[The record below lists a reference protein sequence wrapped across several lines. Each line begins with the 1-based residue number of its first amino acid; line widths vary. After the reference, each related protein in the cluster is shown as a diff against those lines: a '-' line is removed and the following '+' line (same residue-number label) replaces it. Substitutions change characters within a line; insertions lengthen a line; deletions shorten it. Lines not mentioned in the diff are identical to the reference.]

1 MRSRS
6 LCFGSFAVTMLML
19 AVGGGRACAADEPP
33 GFVLESGLKVCLVP
47 LRGERKVVVL
57 LAVRAGF
64 FDEPPG
70 LPHLAHV
77 AEHLVVF
84 GSPAGSEEAQ
94 VVRRWYEQGQVNG
107 ETLPG
112 WMYFDLH

>member
-6 LCFGSFAVTMLML
+6 LCSSLFVATMLML
-19 AVGGGRACAADEPP
+19 AVGGDLARAEEPSGFALDNGLRGR
-33 GFVLESGLKVCLVP
+33 LVP
-47 LRGERKVVVL
+47 LRGESKVVVL

-84 GSPAGSEEAQ
+84 GAPAGSDEADI
-94 VVRRWYEQGQVNG
+94 VRRWYEAGRVN
-107 ETLPG
+107 
-112 WMYFDLH
+112 